1 MNRKG
6 RKPFLVSA
14 KLVLEVIFELLTSYQ
29 PTTGLR
35 KKERKKERK
44 KMEREEQTS
53 LVDTGCRVYGSG

>member
-35 KKERKKERK
+35 KKERKK
-44 KMEREEQTS
+44 MEREEQTS